1 MNDILQSIQRLIER
15 PKFFTSLDFTR
26 GRTFRFYS
34 FLILIFTVASVV
46 ISIPEAFRFA
56 SAVASKEWH
65 DQTAVVT
72 RLYPDDLEIRMVNGT
87 ISTNA
92 EEPLAIPFPESW
104 RTQQERS
111 AMPENLLV
119 IDTTKS
125 IALEDFAEKK
135 TSFILGKNTLGAW
148 DQQKGKADIYDLG
161 GKSGEGS
168 LLLTKEKYAMFV
180 SRVSSVLQK
189 VFLFGIFLLPVF
201 FYVAYW
207 IGYLIYLI
215 FGAAIVW
222 LVAKQR
228 GYALSYKNAY
238 KAGIYLLPV
247 PLVYDFF
254 VMVLSD
260 FPHVR
265 VPFLFTAFLV
275 AMALRNFP
283 RPGFSG
289 LVPPSETVGEDTA
302 SQPTD
307 GKSATDL
314 SSGIGT
320 ETDKTDKPST

>member
-307 GKSATDL
+307 GKSADDL

>member
-1 MNDILQSIQRLIER
+1 
-15 PKFFTSLDFTR
+15 
-26 GRTFRFYS
+26 
-34 FLILIFTVASVV
+34 
-46 ISIPEAFRFA
+46 
-56 SAVASKEWH
+56 
-65 DQTAVVT
+65 
-72 RLYPDDLEIRMVNGT
+72 
-87 ISTNA
+87 
-92 EEPLAIPFPESW
+92 
-104 RTQQERS
+104 
-111 AMPENLLV
+111 
-119 IDTTKS
+119 
-125 IALEDFAEKK
+125 
-135 TSFILGKNTLGAW
+135 
-148 DQQKGKADIYDLG
+148 
-161 GKSGEGS
+161 
-168 LLLTKEKYAMFV
+168 MFV

-207 IGYLIYLI
+207 IGYLVYLI

-228 GYALSYKNAY
+228 GYALSYRDAY

-307 GKSATDL
+307 GKSADDL

>member
-135 TSFILGKNTLGAW
+135 TSLILGKNTLGAW

-207 IGYLIYLI
+207 IGYLVYLI

-307 GKSATDL
+307 GKSADDL

>member
-215 FGAAIVW
+215 
-222 LVAKQR
+222 
-228 GYALSYKNAY
+228 S
-238 KAGIYLLPV
+238 
-247 PLVYDFF
+247 
-254 VMVLSD
+254 
-260 FPHVR
+260 VR
-265 VPFLFTAFLV
+265 
-275 AMALRNFP
+275 
-283 RPGFSG
+283 
-289 LVPPSETVGEDTA
+289 
-302 SQPTD
+302 
-307 GKSATDL
+307 L
-314 SSGIGT
+314 SSGSS
-320 ETDKTDKPST
+320 PSSVGMR

>member
-228 GYALSYKNAY
+228 GYVLSYRDAY

-307 GKSATDL
+307 GKSADDL

>member
-260 FPHVR
+260 FPNVR

-307 GKSATDL
+307 GKSADDL

>member
-1 MNDILQSIQRLIER
+1 
-15 PKFFTSLDFTR
+15 
-26 GRTFRFYS
+26 
-34 FLILIFTVASVV
+34 
-46 ISIPEAFRFA
+46 
-56 SAVASKEWH
+56 
-65 DQTAVVT
+65 
-72 RLYPDDLEIRMVNGT
+72 
-87 ISTNA
+87 
-92 EEPLAIPFPESW
+92 
-104 RTQQERS
+104 
-111 AMPENLLV
+111 
-119 IDTTKS
+119 
-125 IALEDFAEKK
+125 
-135 TSFILGKNTLGAW
+135 
-148 DQQKGKADIYDLG
+148 
-161 GKSGEGS
+161 
-168 LLLTKEKYAMFV
+168 MFV

-307 GKSATDL
+307 GKSADDL